1 MTAALLVLLV
11 LAGVAAVVDWVALG
25 TGRRRLEGWAK
36 PAVLILLVAAA
47 VAADPAS
54 DAVRAWIVIGLI
66 GGLAGD
72 VLLYLD
78 RFIPGAAAFMLG
90 HVAYIVALAMVPMRG
105 PDALLGLVIILA
117 VGVGP
122 GRCIVM
128 GAWRRA
134 RLLGAIVG
142 LYLAVIGAMAVLALG
157 SANPWMATGALL
169 FVASDTLLGW
179 GRFVGSA
186 PGGRVAVHVTYHL
199 AQACVVL
206 ALPTLA

>member
-1 MTAALLVLLV
+1 MTTAMLVLLV

-25 TGRRRLEGWAK
+25 TDRRRLEGWAK
-36 PAVLILLVAAA
+36 PAVLVLLIAAA
-47 VAADPAS
+47 MAADPAS
-54 DAVRAWIVIGLI
+54 DTVRLWIVLGLI

-72 VLLYLD
+72 VLLYFD

-128 GAWRRA
+128 AAWRRA

-157 SANPWMATGALL
+157 SANPWMAIGALL

-186 PGGRVAVHVTYHL
+186 PGGRIAVHVTYHL
-199 AQACVVL
+199 AQAGVVL
-206 ALPTLA
+206 AVPTLG